1 MFFLKRVEKWNFL
14 FNFGGI
20 INMNIFNLYYIY
32 IYYMFNF
39 KMYVFLDSVI
49 YFK

>member
-1 MFFLKRVEKWNFL
+1 MLSLKRAEKWNPL
-14 FNFGGI
+14 SNLGGI
-20 INMNIFNLYYIY
+20 INMNTFNLHYIY

-39 KMYVFLDSVI
+39 KMYVPLDSVI